1 MKKEPITIELDI
13 RVLPKEKAEATKVGA
28 ARSDPNNDPLLPEP
42 KGRFQLSLNPFTML
56 NQMCGAKMRC
66 KIYCAVISLL
76 CCILLIYFMPFISS
90 VISIV
95 VTAAS
100 TAIAKK

>member
-1 MKKEPITIELDI
+1 MKKKPITIELDI

-56 NQMCGAKMRC
+56 NQMCGAAMRC
-66 KIYCAVISLL
+66 KIYCAVCTLL
-76 CCILLIYFMPFISS
+76 CIVLMIYFMPFISS
-90 VISIV
+90 VISIL
-95 VTAAS
+95 VTMASAA
-100 TAIAKK
+100 AKK